1 MLTDIL
7 NKAYSNLIFIR
18 DAKDIAYLI
27 LKFNKASN
35 NSISVLMLIK
45 ELLKY
50 WFYLVLGSSL
60 KIGTSKDSF
69 LSFFYKSKD
78 IVEIYLIKLIIKPLV
93 VSIVEIRLSNLTIVI
108 VSSAGSTNLTRY
120 TS

>member
-35 NSISVLMLIK
+35 NSISVLTLIK
-45 ELLKY
+45 ELLKH
-50 WFYLVLGSSL
+50 
-60 KIGTSKDSF
+60 
-69 LSFFYKSKD
+69 
-78 IVEIYLIKLIIKPLV
+78 
-93 VSIVEIRLSNLTIVI
+93 
-108 VSSAGSTNLTRY
+108 
-120 TS
+120 